1 MKKILILLLLVST
14 LFSCNKIRTSQLED
28 EVRDAIADDFRTD
41 PDFMGVRVGDVSL
54 VNVEGNTYT
63 GFVDLTYDGDTYQH
77 TVSVVCD
84 GDYFI
89 WEVY

>member
-1 MKKILILLLLVST
+1 MKKFLILLLLVLT
-14 LFSCNKIRTSQLED
+14 LSSCKLRTSQLED
-28 EVRDAIADDFRTD
+28 EVRDAIAEDFRND
-41 PDFMGVRVGDVSL
+41 PEYMGIYVGDVSL

-63 GFVDLTYDGDTYQH
+63 GIVELTYDGDTYEH

-84 GDYFI
+84 GDYFY